1 MLLALLLSPLFF
13 AFFPILKHLF
23 WVPEC
28 QDYNVVQLFMII
40 LDFLH
45 NVSSANIYI
54 NAVNSDSYGFDFFLI
69 CNVLVHENAG
79 DRGFHV
85 YISGIQPFAF

>member
-54 NAVNSDSYGFDFFLI
+54 NAVNSDSYGFDFF
-69 CNVLVHENAG
+69 
-79 DRGFHV
+79 
-85 YISGIQPFAF
+85 